1 MSGSGTTEKA
11 GMLET
16 LSKLSNPANHRP
28 LLVNCFGQPRLQAL
42 HLIPPVSENSK
53 PNLSFQASV
62 ALLIALQLTGVS
74 PLVFFSVK

>member
-1 MSGSGTTEKA
+1 MSGSGATEKA

-28 LLVNCFGQPRLQAL
+28 LLVNCFGQLRLQAL
-42 HLIPPVSENSK
+42 HLIPPVSV
-53 PNLSFQASV
+53 NLSFQASV